1 MKRRCIKQDWTGWWE
16 YWMLHSN
23 ENPGSGQRKTECK
36 YIQYT
41 FLYEQVWRL
50 CLSTESSIVSCTGMS
65 LNAMMCV
72 PEAHARWNPL
82 CCHIFPA
89 SAASEVKTSPLDR
102 LLFFNS
108 RRKEECSV
116 KSVSLKRPFSL
127 CWLKSCLIF
136 FLLFSGLFFCCHTTI
151 GEHSSVISLS
161 DIKSQ
166 NTNS

>member
-1 MKRRCIKQDWTGWWE
+1 MKRRCIKQDWFGWWE

-72 PEAHARWNPL
+72 PEAHARWHPL
-82 CCHIFPA
+82 CCHISPA

-102 LLFFNS
+102 L
-108 RRKEECSV
+108 
-116 KSVSLKRPFSL
+116 
-127 CWLKSCLIF
+127 F
-136 FLLFSGLFFCCHTTI
+136 FLIRAEKRNVQSNLCPWNVPSRSADWSPVWFFFCFFLGCF
-151 GEHSSVISLS
+151 SAVIQQLVN
-161 DIKSQ
+161 IHL
-166 NTNS
+166 

>member
-1 MKRRCIKQDWTGWWE
+1 MKRRRIKQNWFRWWK

-23 ENPGSGQRKTECK
+23 ENPGSGWRKNECK

-41 FLYEQVWRL
+41 FLYQQVWPL
-50 CLSTESSIVSCTGMS
+50 CLSTESSIVSGTGMS
-65 LNAMMCV
+65 LNAMMCI

-82 CCHIFPA
+82 CCHISPA

-102 LLFFNS
+102 LFFKFEEKRGMLNQICVLETSLFA
-108 RRKEECSV
+108 
-116 KSVSLKRPFSL
+116 
-127 CWLKSCLIF
+127 
-136 FLLFSGLFFCCHTTI
+136 LLTEVLSDFYAFSGLFCCHTTI
-151 GEHSSVISLS
+151 GEHSSVISLP